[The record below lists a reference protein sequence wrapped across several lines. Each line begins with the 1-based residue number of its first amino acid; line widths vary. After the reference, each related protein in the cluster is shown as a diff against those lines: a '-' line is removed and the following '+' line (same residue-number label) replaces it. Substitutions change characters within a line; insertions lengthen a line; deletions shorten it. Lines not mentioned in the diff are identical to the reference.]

1 MNTKI
6 KKARFYRAVSRIT
19 KPIAES
25 THTISKIAFYVTEVE
40 TADGVRGQGYL
51 LSFHYSP
58 NAIEGALKDC
68 CNFILDKEYNVYQT
82 VLAKKEWDME
92 AEYFGNTGLNT
103 CAIAAFNV
111 AMWDAWG
118 HCNGQPVHKLLG
130 CNQDRIPEAADGS
143 VTRMKNCWRR
153 CWITRAGD
161 SPQLRSRW
169 AIRMGLNGTCTVWE
183 SAVKSLEAA

>member
-19 KPIAES
+19 KPIADS

-58 NAIEGALKDC
+58 NAIEGALMDC

-103 CAIAAFNV
+103 CAVAAFNV
-111 AMWDAWG
+111 AM
-118 HCNGQPVHKLLG
+118 
-130 CNQDRIPEAADGS
+130 
-143 VTRMKNCWRR
+143 
-153 CWITRAGD
+153 
-161 SPQLRSRW
+161 
-169 AIRMGLNGTCTVWE
+169 
-183 SAVKSLEAA
+183 